1 MFIDKELIREKAIS
15 LGADACGF
23 AAVESFANAPEGF
36 KPGDIYEATRSVI
49 VFLKVIPSEILD
61 CLNPVPYTGT
71 AFLLY
76 QEIDRLGLCLAR
88 FLNTCNIKAVPIP
101 CDTPYVHWEPEK
113 KRGMGIMSMR
123 HAAYMAGL
131 GYLGKSTLLIN
142 PKFGNMVYIGA
153 VLTCQAFDSDP
164 MLNDSCPQ
172 NCRICLDACPAGA
185 LNGET
190 VNQQLCRPKSFYTNE
205 RGFTLYD
212 CCNCR
217 KKCPRKNGYSSISS
231 FAGG

>member
-1 MFIDKELIREKAIS
+1 MLIDKELIREKAIS
-15 LGADACGF
+15 LGADVCGF
-23 AAVESFANAPEGF
+23 AAVERFESAPAGF
-36 KPGDIYEATRSVI
+36 KPGDIYEAAKSVI

-61 CLNPVPYTGT
+61 CLNPVPYTGA

-76 QEIDRLGLCLAR
+76 QEIDRLGLSLVR
-88 FLNTCNIKAVPIP
+88 FLNTCKIKAVPIP
-101 CDTPYVHWEPEK
+101 CDTPYIHWEPEK
-113 KRGMGIMSMR
+113 KRGMGILSMR

-131 GYLGKSTLLIN
+131 GYLGKNTLLIN

-153 VLTCQAFDSDP
+153 VLTDQPFASDP
-164 MLNDSCPQ
+164 TLNDSCPQ
-172 NCRICLDACPAGA
+172 NCRVCLDACPAGA

-190 VNQQLCRPKSFYTNE
+190 VNQQLCRPKSFYTNA

-217 KKCPRKNGYSSISS
+217 KKCPRKNGYHESLQ
-231 FAGG
+231 G